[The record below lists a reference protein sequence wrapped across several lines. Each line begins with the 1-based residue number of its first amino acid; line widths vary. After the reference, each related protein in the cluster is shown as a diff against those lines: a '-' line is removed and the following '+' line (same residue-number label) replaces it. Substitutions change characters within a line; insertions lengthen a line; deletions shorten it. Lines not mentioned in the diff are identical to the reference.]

1 MENEFSA
8 ISINAE
14 EVMSHCCWCGELIQ
28 DDKEMFGL
36 GAKARQGV
44 DLSPFEGEGIEIKM
58 PASGRKFYALVP
70 ASDSDARK
78 DGNDLMFVACSNECA
93 YELKNLINKEIELG
107 DILSDI
113 HDIGE

>member
-8 ISINAE
+8 TVIDAE
-14 EVMSHCCWCGELIQ
+14 EVMSHCCWCGESIQ

-58 PASGRKFYALVP
+58 PVSGRQFCTLIP
-70 ASDSDARK
+70 TSDSDARK

-93 YELKNLINKEIELG
+93 YELKELINKEIDQG
-107 DILSDI
+107 DIFADI
-113 HDIGE
+113 HNIEE